1 MSRYGLAIDVDRCT
15 GCYACL
21 VACKSEN
28 STAPGVF
35 WIRIEEKEAG
45 EYPDVSRNY
54 IPMLCMQCGEM
65 PCAQGCPTDAISR
78 DSTGVIIID
87 PEKCICET
95 TKPCTAACPFGVLTA
110 NDGKKSYFPDY
121 LTPFEKEA
129 SAAHPQGVVEK
140 CDLCYQRITSGR
152 LPACVQ
158 TCPTQAIIFG
168 DLEERESNLARLVF
182 GGNAEALNPEPKVDP
197 SVFYIKRRKIH

>member
-1 MSRYGLAIDVDRCT
+1 MARYGLAIDVDRCT

-28 STAPGVF
+28 STAPGIF
-35 WIRIEEKEAG
+35 WIRLEQKESG
-45 EYPDVSRNY
+45 EFPKVSRNY

-65 PCAQGCPTDAISR
+65 PCAQGCPTGAISK
-78 DSTGVIIID
+78 DATGVILID

-95 TKPCTAACPFGVLTA
+95 TKACIALCPFGALTA
-110 NDGKKSYFPDY
+110 NNGKRSYFLDY

-129 SAAHPQGVVEK
+129 CEAHRQGVVEK
-140 CDLCYQRITSGR
+140 CDLCYQRITSDL

-158 TCPTQAIIFG
+158 ACPTQAMIFG
-168 DLEERESNLARLVF
+168 DLEKGESNLARLVSR
-182 GGNAEALNPEPKVDP
+182 GDAQALNPEFKVDP
-197 SVFYIKRRKIH
+197 SVFYLRGKRLR